1 MTKPSLSLVFLRGRD
16 EVDTKIILE
25 VKDQLI
31 GSIANGEN
39 FRGQAVGFYI

>member
-1 MTKPSLSLVFLRGRD
+1 MTKPSLSLVFWRGHD

-31 GSIANGEN
+31 RKIANGKN
-39 FRGQAVGFYI
+39 CKGRAVGFYI